1 MTLYVGNLNYRAGEQ
16 ELSELFSAYGEVKS
30 VSLISDKFTGR
41 SKGFAFVEM
50 DDDAGNEAIAQLHDT
65 EFMDRSLV
73 VNEARPR
80 ESRDF
85 RGPRQ
90 GGGGGG
96 SRGGNGGGGQ
106 RRNDRGGYGG
116 GGGRY

>member
-16 ELSELFSAYGEVKS
+16 DLSELFSAYGEVKS

-50 DDDAGNEAIAQLHDT
+50 DEAAGNEAIAQLHDT
-65 EFMDRSLV
+65 EFMERSLV

-80 ESRDF
+80 ENRDF
-85 RGPRQ
+85 RG
-90 GGGGGG
+90 
-96 SRGGNGGGGQ
+96 GNRGGGGQ

-116 GGGRY
+116 GRY

>member
-50 DDDAGNEAIAQLHDT
+50 DDAAGNEAISQLHDT

-80 ESRDF
+80 ENRDF
-85 RGPRQ
+85 RGPR
-90 GGGGGG
+90 G
-96 SRGGNGGGGQ
+96 GGGGQ

-116 GGGRY
+116 GGRY

>member
-1 MTLYVGNLNYRAGEQ
+1 MTIYVGNLNYKAGEQ
-16 ELSELFSAYGEVKS
+16 DLHELFSAYGEVES

-50 DDDAGNEAIAQLHDT
+50 DDNAGNDAIQQLHDT
-65 EFMDRSLV
+65 EFMERTLV

-80 ESRDF
+80 E
-85 RGPRQ
+85 PRQ

-96 SRGGNGGGGQ
+96 GNRGGGGE
-106 RRNDRGGYGG
+106 RRGGYDD
-116 GGGRY
+116 RY

>member
-73 VNEARPR
+73 VNEARP
-80 ESRDF
+80 
-85 RGPRQ
+85 PRK
-90 GGGGGG
+90 
-96 SRGGNGGGGQ
+96 Q
-106 RRNDRGGYGG
+106 RFPWSSS
-116 GGGRY
+116 GRRRRWKPWRQWRRRTAS